1 MDTQKYT
8 PEERMQI
15 IMDALVN
22 GATVGDV
29 YHVSDQDL
37 EAGYALAYN
46 LYNAGNYK
54 DSETMFA
61 GLTLYKHTDKRFW
74 MGLGGS
80 RQMLKKY
87 REAAD
92 AYGMATV
99 LGLDDPAPSVHAG
112 ICFLKMGDKENALNA
127 FTGATCLGDA
137 ENPTHQ
143 AYKQKAN
150 AMIELLQDEKA

>member
-29 YHVSDQDL
+29 YHVSDQ
-37 EAGYALAYN
+37 
-46 LYNAGNYK
+46 
-54 DSETMFA
+54 
-61 GLTLYKHTDKRFW
+61 
-74 MGLGGS
+74 
-80 RQMLKKY
+80 
-87 REAAD
+87 
-92 AYGMATV
+92 
-99 LGLDDPAPSVHAG
+99 
-112 ICFLKMGDKENALNA
+112 DKENALNA